1 MTGIL
6 QFTTL
11 AAATIFAAAAATA
24 FHWLLLRAAFQL
36 MKPATARR
44 VPAPVRTG
52 LARGTMQLARAF
64 DGRR

>member
-11 AAATIFAAAAATA
+11 ALATIFAAAAAVA
-24 FHWLLLRAAFQL
+24 FDWLLLRAAFQL

-44 VPAPVRTG
+44 MPVRTE
-52 LARGTMQLARAF
+52 LVRGTMQLARAF
-64 DGRR
+64 DSRR

>member
-11 AAATIFAAAAATA
+11 AAATIFATAAAIA
-24 FHWLLLRAAFQL
+24 FDWLLLCAAFHL

-44 VPAPVRTG
+44 VTVPVRTG

-64 DGRR
+64 DSRR